1 MHRNRWVMS
10 VRVLAVLAG
19 VVLTAVGCG
28 SSATAPSGKGYGT
41 PTATPDL
48 TALVSLSQLKG
59 VPDLQSMPSGWKAGR
74 LHLSGRDVGKD
85 CPKSSNVCAGMTSSA
100 TAQYDNADS
109 TGNVYLE
116 LAAYQDRDTARA
128 GYTSRSASFASKD
141 DRQISMPAVGNASV
155 ARTGFSTFGHPVAS
169 MVMRVGT
176 VVVAL
181 AYTHED
187 KADSQMLLAVARTQ
201 AERIEQVQRGETPT
215 ASLAG

>member
-1 MHRNRWVMS
+1 MHRKRWVMN
-10 VRVLAVLAG
+10 VRVLAVLIG

-28 SSATAPSGKGYGT
+28 NSATPPSNKGNGS
-41 PTATPDL
+41 PTATPDPA
-48 TALVSLSQLKG
+48 ALVSLSQLKK
-59 VPDLQSMPSGWKAGR
+59 VPDLQSMPNGWKTGR

-85 CPKSSNVCAGMTSSA
+85 CPRSSNVCAGMTSSA

-155 ARTGFSTFGHPVAS
+155 ARTGFSISGHPVTS

-187 KADSQMLLAVARTQ
+187 KADSQVLLSVARTQ
-201 AERIEQVQRGETPT
+201 AERIQQAQRGETPI